1 MSDSKCC
8 VCNKAQSV
16 ADNQLLRC
24 SDRNCG
30 ITVHQRCYGVEHI
43 PQHKWFCKKC
53 EPFSMIRAAKVRCR
67 FCPLKDGAFKPTCVD
82 AKKEDWAHILC
93 ALWIPGITFDDNVS
107 RNMID
112 LSKYH
117 AADQATCMLCI
128 EEGRHAL
135 AATGACI
142 SCSTV
147 GCPKKFHVTCAHKR
161 GLLNLSAIEGQA
173 SGKKSGLTARCSVCM
188 MKKTGGPTSGKQLD
202 SAERDRSGTP
212 HTKPAQTKTSAQG
225 MHSGVSKAPNLQRPK
240 GAATTYMCRIPGC
253 ERSYF
258 SEQGVKYH
266 MKHHHTAADLADA
279 PVVRSVSK
287 ETSAAQDKASAT
299 STSAS
304 VSTPN
309 VTSTASKGAT
319 ASSERNHR
327 GSYDG
332 ETESGGDAKRRKVGD
347 RTRSMTSRVLPR
359 IGRAKDLPCYKSAVS
374 LIGGRNFGGMST
386 VEGKGVYRTLVKR
399 AAGDELERNTVDVLH
414 RLEDL
419 QCKTIQVIEDVGAL
433 QAERASLLDETP
445 DESGHGKRGANAED
459 DPDAITASDTA
470 ALNELAEDSDAL
482 RLVLSMVLEAVG
494 LPHSVAHAV
503 ELDHAVALVNHAVAN
518 VPRGTSMLSA
528 IQRALQSTQ
537 L

>member
-1 MSDSKCC
+1 M
-8 VCNKAQSV
+8 AQAAIALFAKSIG
-16 ADNQLLRC
+16 RC
-24 SDRNCG
+24 WTLCLG
-30 ITVHQRCYGVEHI
+30 H
-43 PQHKWFCKKC
+43 
-53 EPFSMIRAAKVRCR
+53 
-67 FCPLKDGAFKPTCVD
+67 LPTFT
-82 AKKEDWAHILC
+82 H
-93 ALWIPGITFDDNVS
+93 
-107 RNMID
+107 
-112 LSKYH
+112 
-117 AADQATCMLCI
+117 
-128 EEGRHAL
+128 
-135 AATGACI
+135 
-142 SCSTV
+142 V
-147 GCPKKFHVTCAHKR
+147 GC
-161 GLLNLSAIEGQA
+161 
-173 SGKKSGLTARCSVCM
+173 
-188 MKKTGGPTSGKQLD
+188 
-202 SAERDRSGTP
+202 
-212 HTKPAQTKTSAQG
+212 
-225 MHSGVSKAPNLQRPK
+225 APQ
-240 GAATTYMCRIPGC
+240 AATTYMCRIPGC

-459 DPDAITASDTA
+459 DPVRKCRT
-470 ALNELAEDSDAL
+470 
-482 RLVLSMVLEAVG
+482 LSPCKHSCGLSSLVG
-494 LPHSVAHAV
+494 LPHTVKRLSR
-503 ELDHAVALVNHAVAN
+503 ESD
-518 VPRGTSMLSA
+518 ML
-528 IQRALQSTQ
+528 L
-537 L
+537 